1 MTKMMIMMV
10 MIMKIIMKMMM
21 MVMIMMIMLKM
32 KMMVLKMMI
41 VMKMKMKIITK
52 MMMSWPEATN
62 MFLSGLQM
70 LHSSYK
76 TIQQNTSIELI
87 TAVGKHCYLLTGSGT
102 CHKMPWI
109 TKTISAI

>member
-1 MTKMMIMMV
+1 MIKMMIMMV
-10 MIMKIIMKMMM
+10 MIMELILK
-21 MVMIMMIMLKM
+21 MIMMVTIMKIMLKM

-41 VMKMKMKIITK
+41 VMKIKMKIIMK

-76 TIQQNTSIELI
+76 TIQQNTPIELI
-87 TAVGKHCYLLTGSGT
+87 TAVGKHCYLLAGSGT
-102 CHKMPWI
+102 CHKMP
-109 TKTISAI
+109 